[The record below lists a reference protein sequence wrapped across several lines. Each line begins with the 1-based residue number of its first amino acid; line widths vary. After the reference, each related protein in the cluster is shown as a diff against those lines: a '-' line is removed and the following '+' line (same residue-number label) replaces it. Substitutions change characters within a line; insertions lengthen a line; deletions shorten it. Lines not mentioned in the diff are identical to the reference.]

1 MFAHKRPV
9 EELYD
14 TQTDPWEVHNLA
26 ADNRCRDV
34 LDRMREE
41 LDVWQKETQNL
52 GLVDE
57 RVMKILHYPN
67 RERPV
72 CTEQVAWFSQR
83 TRTERNYHIPL
94 NIPDKEAS
102 RLTLAGK

>member
-1 MFAHKRPV
+1 MEGTLDETQSIMFAHKRPV
-9 EELYD
+9 EELYH
-14 TQTDPWEVHNLA
+14 TQTDPWEVRNLA
-26 ADNRCRDV
+26 ADDRCRDV

-72 CTEQVAWFSQR
+72 CTE
-83 TRTERNYHIPL
+83 
-94 NIPDKEAS
+94 AS
-102 RLTLAGK
+102 CLVFTADSYGEELSHPVEHP